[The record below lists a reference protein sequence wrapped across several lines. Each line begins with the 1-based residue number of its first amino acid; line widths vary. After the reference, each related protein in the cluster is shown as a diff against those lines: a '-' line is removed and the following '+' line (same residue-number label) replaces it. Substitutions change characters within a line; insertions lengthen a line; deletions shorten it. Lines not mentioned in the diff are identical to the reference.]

1 MRKHTL
7 VSRLTTRFTFIELA
21 LRRVPIFTRRSRAGK
36 FQIISTRL
44 SKNGPIVTFAS
55 DTSLPRRTST
65 SWRVWLGWRGGSV
78 LWCLCTIL
86 GFVTE
91 TASVCLRTLAFFLS
105 TGNRY
110 LFLLQRRLI
119 PFDSW
124 SLLLIQFS
132 HVWRQSRYFL
142 MNLHGVQFQCF
153 FELIRLTYTL
163 HLYRLSKASSDGIFD
178 TDSRT
183 SSHLVSN
190 S

>member
-91 TASVCLRTLAFFLS
+91 TASVGLRTLAFFLS

-110 LFLLQRRLI
+110 FFLLQRRLI

-132 HVWRQSRYFL
+132 HVWRQSFVIEVSDPYSSL
-142 MNLHGVQFQCF
+142 P
-153 FELIRLTYTL
+153 
-163 HLYRLSKASSDGIFD
+163 LSSISENWEPIFSDE
-178 TDSRT
+178 SPCRT
-183 SSHLVSN
+183 IPILF
-190 S
+190 